1 MNDPRLVQLLAAC
14 GMAESELE
22 SLLTSSEDASPR
34 YRALQ
39 NPKAADELAC
49 ALAVEAARSTPNRVL
64 IWAGVDDTLLA
75 FVVAR
80 ELECEVSVVW
90 QSEGL
95 LCCDPEIAVGDRVL
109 IVSACFIE
117 TSRLEALRS
126 LVALSRRRCR
136 RRRVL
141 DRNGSA
147 SRRRRRRGA
156 AAVALPATARRAMM
170 TGLPEHVRT
179 RADHCGSAG

>member
-126 LVALSRRRCR
+126 LVAL
-136 RRRVL
+136 
-141 DRNGSA
+141 
-147 SRRRRRRGA
+147 RGA
-156 AAVALPATARRAMM
+156 AVAAVASLIETEVLRDGAGGEAQPLSLFRPRPDAR
-170 TGLPEHVRT
+170 
-179 RADHCGSAG
+179 